1 MSIVS
6 ISFHIN
12 EVGVEGLGDLTIPE
26 NQLREHLSSLRSR
39 LLFEEAFILC
49 TCNRVEYLFKFAEG
63 HTPDLSVIS
72 KHPFRL
78 FSGLEAT
85 AEHLL
90 SVALSKDSVV
100 FGENQI
106 MGQLKQALHHQT
118 AIETVGSTLSRF
130 LSLIL
135 REAKLARTELGLTNC
150 HVSVS
155 TVAGKMISDRMKGE
169 QRSILLVGAGE
180 THQILARF
188 LKKRGFT
195 DIWWTNRTWERAA
208 QASHE
213 IGGQCLLWC
222 DFLAGKLPP
231 VTVVS
236 FATAS
241 PEPLLSSMHL
251 ASPRLELVVD
261 LSVPSNTDRELVL
274 SAGKTHYGLDEM
286 NALLSVEKD
295 RYHEIVQQMNVQIR
309 EGIGRIRNDWVIFDQ
324 GKWLAEYA
332 ERSDKTYESWLQQE
346 WPKELSQLSLDQ
358 RAAIERWSRKLAKKL
373 SHQSLEAMKHLIKDS
388 KS

>member
-12 EVGVEGLGDLTIPE
+12 EVGVHGLGDLTVPE
-26 NQLREHLSSLRSR
+26 GQIQEHLLSLKKR
-39 LLFEEAFILC
+39 LAFQEAFILC
-49 TCNRVEYLFKFAEG
+49 TCNRVEYLFDFNEG
-63 HTPDLSVIS
+63 HIPDLSVIS
-72 KHPFRL
+72 EHPFRM
-78 FSGLEAT
+78 FTGRDAT

-106 MGQLKQALHHQT
+106 MGQLKQALHQQQSAPT
-118 AIETVGSTLSRF
+118 LGPTLSRI

-135 REAKLARTELGLTNC
+135 REAKAARTELGLTNC

-155 TVAGKMISDRMKGE
+155 TVAGKMVSDFLRGQEKSM
-169 QRSILLVGAGE
+169 LLVGAGE

-195 DIWWTNRTWERAA
+195 NIWWTNRTWERAV
-208 QASHE
+208 QAIHD
-213 IGGQCLLWC
+213 IGGQHFPW
-222 DFLAGKLPP
+222 DQFQAGKLPP
-231 VTVVS
+231 VAVVS
-236 FATAS
+236 FATSAQ
-241 PEPLLSSMHL
+241 EVLLTTEHL
-251 ASPRLELVVD
+251 RSETLELLVD
-261 LSVPSNTDRELVL
+261 LSVPSNTDREQVL
-274 SAGKTHYGLDEM
+274 SSGKKHYGLDEM
-286 NALLSVEKD
+286 NALLSVEKSK
-295 RYHEIVQQMNVQIR
+295 YQEILHQMNLQIQAA
-309 EGIGRIRNDWVIFDQ
+309 ISRIRGDWMVFDQ
-324 GKWLAEYA
+324 SHWLAQFA
-332 ERSDKTYESWLQQE
+332 ETSDLTYEAWLQQE
-346 WPKELSQLSLDQ
+346 WPRELSQLSLDQ

>member
-12 EVGVEGLGDLTIPE
+12 EVGVEGLGELAVPE
-26 NQLREHLSSLRSR
+26 TQLREHLRSLKTR
-39 LLFEEAFILC
+39 LSFEEAFVLC

-72 KHPFRL
+72 KQAFRL

-118 AIETVGSTLSRF
+118 QIQTVGSTLSRF

-155 TVAGKMISDRMKGE
+155 TVAGKMISDQMKGE
-169 QRSILLVGAGE
+169 RRSILLVGAGE

-208 QASHE
+208 QACHE
-213 IGGQCLLWC
+213 IGGQCLLW
-222 DFLAGKLPP
+222 DHFQAGKIPE
-231 VTVVS
+231 VSVVS

-241 PEPLLSSMHL
+241 PDLLLTEAHLSSAKL
-251 ASPRLELVVD
+251 ALVVD
-261 LSVPSNTDRELVL
+261 LSVPSNTDRGQVL
-274 SAGKTHYGLDEM
+274 AAGKAHYGLDEM
-286 NALLSVEKD
+286 NAFLSIEKD
-295 RYHEIVQQMNVQIR
+295 RYDEIVQQMNLQIQD
-309 EGIGRIRNDWVIFDQ
+309 GIGRIRTDWVIFDQ

-332 ERSDKTYESWLQQE
+332 ESSDRTYETWLQQE

-358 RAAIERWSRKLAKKL
+358 KAAIERWSRKLVKKL